1 MGDGL
6 GFADGLGDD
15 SEGLDDSASFGEE
28 LGCADSLVD
37 CRAEGIDDWALV
49 GEELGFADGL
59 CESCCADEFGDGI
72 AEGLNDVAPDG
83 C

>member
-1 MGDGL
+1 MGD
-6 GFADGLGDD
+6 DK
-15 SEGLDDSASFGEE
+15 
-28 LGCADSLVD
+28 V
-37 CRAEGIDDWALV
+37 EGIDDWALV